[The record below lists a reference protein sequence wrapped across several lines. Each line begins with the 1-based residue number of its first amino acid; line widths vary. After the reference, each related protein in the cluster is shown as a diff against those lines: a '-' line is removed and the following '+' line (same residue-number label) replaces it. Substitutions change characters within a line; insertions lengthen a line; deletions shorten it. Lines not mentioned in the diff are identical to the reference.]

1 VCSATIRVGRSGDR
15 IPDGGRF
22 SVPVL
27 TGYGYHPGS
36 VSRGYSGLCSHP
48 LLFSVEVREI
58 VELYLYSPFGPSW
71 RVQGRT
77 SPLTFIQSAE
87 CGIPVLA
94 TQQDCSRASNQELLL
109 RQCAEN
115 IPASWR
121 KCITA
126 IGHVC

>member
-1 VCSATIRVGRSGDR
+1 MGRSGDR
-15 IPDGGRF
+15 IPDEARF

-27 TGYGYHPGS
+27 TGRGAHPGS
-36 VSRGYSGLCSHP
+36 VSRGYSGLCNHP
-48 LLFSVEVREI
+48 LLFSVEVKER

-71 RVQGRT
+71 HVLGRT

-87 CGIPVLA
+87 FGIPVLA
-94 TQQDCSRASNQELLL
+94 TQQDCSSASNQELSL
-109 RQCAEN
+109 RQCAKN